1 MTTKEKQREA
11 KTMSAEA
18 RLALRHC
25 DYATRLQV
33 HLAKHAAA
41 LALIQ
46 RTLAEITDPTRT
58 YQSSEVYA
66 LINERIER
74 DGKLFD
80 ALRRLGFARQRGFGS
95 LTALDAGV
103 AFAAA
108 VKREYGGKPTKRERA
123 LAIKRLIDK
132 FDVALS
138 GIEAPTSRLHRN
150 TRDRQW
156 LVSVP
161 SCQGPVRVSRYRIA
175 ASW

>member
-11 KTMSAEA
+11 KKMSSEVRPADQ
-18 RLALRHC
+18 HF
-25 DYATRLQV
+25 DYATRVQV

-58 YQSSEVYA
+58 YKSSEVYA

-80 ALRRLGFARQRGFGS
+80 ALRRLGFAGQRSVGS
-95 LTALDAGV
+95 LTARDAGV
-103 AFAAA
+103 ALAAA

-123 LAIKRLIDK
+123 LVIKRLIDT
-132 FDVALS
+132 FDIALS

-150 TRDRQW
+150 TRDR
-156 LVSVP
+156 
-161 SCQGPVRVSRYRIA
+161 
-175 ASW
+175 